1 MLKTDE
7 AIPVGNAAGN
17 AAISDN
23 VMVGHSSILCVD
35 VIQHG
40 LVYLRSKARDKQSY
54 FSISLILPLKARD
67 HGLRSLE
74 ASFINFV
81 LFGVFLRLT
90 LRSIFGIH
98 LGVP

>member
-7 AIPVGNAAGN
+7 AIPAGN

-23 VMVGHSSILCVD
+23 VMVGHSSILCLD

-40 LVYLRSKARDKQSY
+40 FVYLRSEARDKQSY
-54 FSISLILPLKARD
+54 ISVSLIFLLKARN
-67 HGLRSLE
+67 HGLLSLE

-90 LRSIFGIH
+90 LRSIFGIC
-98 LGVP
+98 LGVL